1 LNAQEQLGQMVRSL
15 KTNEWLLVAGAAWIF
30 VVDYIIGNRIDYEY
44 SSTALIIV
52 APLSAVLL
60 LAVWAKHGST
70 DSAWSPLLPGL
81 TTVAAIL
88 IVTFVG
94 LDLLNGLFNDFTSHG
109 EFYEITLYLAGA
121 AVLAGLVLPEQ
132 SSSD

>member
-1 LNAQEQLGQMVRSL
+1 MNAQEQLGQMVRSL

-30 VVDYIIGNRIDYEY
+30 IVDYIIGNRIDYEY

-60 LAVWAKHGST
+60 LAVWAKHSST

-121 AVLAGLVLPEQ
+121 AVLAGLVLPQQ

>member
-30 VVDYIIGNRIDYEY
+30 IVDYIIGNRIDYEY